1 MDSVI
6 LINDGGYM
14 GMDNVC
20 FPVEVYVS
28 NLAEHGVAISNSEM
42 ERIGCDM
49 SLFDGRCEWWFVIG
63 DYNLAFN
70 KLTAS
75 DSKS

>member
-6 LINDGGYM
+6 LINDGGYR

-28 NLAEHGVAISNSEM
+28 NLAEHGVAISSSEM

-63 DYNLAFN
+63 DYNLAFD